1 MPLRLLPRLSPSRSY
16 NVHGACHIIAPATV
30 LAVRWCCIAFQQV
43 LALFAGKGEG
53 EDGVGFVTSA
63 SSAVDASDQQTVGVV
78 LDSTSFYAE
87 GGGQVR
93 RDCTSVWY
101 HAVIYQS

>member
-1 MPLRLLPRLSPSRSY
+1 MTIPSAL
-16 NVHGACHIIAPATV
+16 VDGA
-30 LAVRWCCIAFQQV
+30 AFQQV

-53 EDGVGFVTSA
+53 EDGIGFVTSA
-63 SSAVDASDQQTVGVV
+63 SSAVEESGQQTVGVV

-93 RDCTSVWY
+93 HDGIAVWY
-101 HAVIYQS
+101 HVVVSYSSNDQLHTQGTLMKYLT